1 MVVENGEWIMHGLDW
16 DNPYRIRTYEELI
29 NWVDEIGFLPLFKSE
44 IEGFSAEEHTSDQF
58 WWTGD
63 PEQDPW
69 KWRELIA
76 RSGRVVYGKFFNKK
90 AGFISKEWFPYFAN
104 YRRDGYDFDARWD
117 DALASARS
125 KKIVDQFAD
134 HEELY
139 SFELKKL
146 AGFGKNGEKN
156 FEGVVTE
163 LQMQT
168 YLVVWDFRQKVN
180 KKGVKYGWPV
190 AVYSTPELLWGYE
203 VVTGAYKEEPK
214 ISKERIFEQVR
225 RNFPRVTEKQLMK
238 VLR

>member
-1 MVVENGEWIMHGLDW
+1 M
-16 DNPYRIRTYEELI
+16 
-29 NWVDEIGFLPLFKSE
+29 
-44 IEGFSAEEHTSDQF
+44 
-58 WWTGD
+58 
-63 PEQDPW
+63 
-69 KWRELIA
+69 
-76 RSGRVVYGKFFNKK
+76 
-90 AGFISKEWFPYFAN
+90 
-104 YRRDGYDFDARWD
+104 
-117 DALASARS
+117 
-125 KKIVDQFAD
+125 
-134 HEELY
+134 
-139 SFELKKL
+139 

-168 YLVVWDFRQKVN
+168 YLVVRDFRQKVN

>member
-1 MVVENGEWIMHGLDW
+1 MAVENGEWIMHGLEW

-29 NWVDEIGFLPLFKSE
+29 NWVDEIGFLPLFKNE

-76 RSGRVVYGKFFNKK
+76 RSGRVAYGKFFNKK

-117 DALASARS
+117 DGLASARS
-125 KKIVDQFAD
+125 KKIVEQFVD

-168 YLVVWDFRQKVN
+168 YLVARDFRQKVN

-190 AVYSTPELLWGYE
+190 AVYSTPEQLWGYE
-203 VVTGAYKEEPK
+203 VVAGAYREEPK
-214 ISKERIFEQVR
+214 ISGERIFEQVR
-225 RNFPRVTEKQLMK
+225 KNFPGATEKQLMK